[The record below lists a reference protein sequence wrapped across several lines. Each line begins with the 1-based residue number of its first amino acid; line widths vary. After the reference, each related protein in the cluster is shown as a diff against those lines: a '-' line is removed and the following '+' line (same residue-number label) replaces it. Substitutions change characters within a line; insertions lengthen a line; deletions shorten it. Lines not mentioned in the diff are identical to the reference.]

1 MSSNHPHDRFFRSV
15 FAHRELMAEY
25 VNNFLPKALS
35 SRFHLDTLEQ
45 QKESYLDKNLNQYFS
60 DVVYTVGYGKSK
72 VTLTLLLEHKSYV
85 PPHPWLQLLQYM
97 VNAYSAQAA
106 KVGRK
111 KLTPVVPIIVY
122 HGKEKWNVRPVSSY
136 FKGVDDLSVVF
147 IPEFKYLL
155 NDLSHYSEEELLAME
170 GTWAKRAFLALKAS
184 QWKKTMEGLQL
195 VFAGITEWEVENSLV
210 DFFHVVVVYLL
221 QSGDKQASKE
231 EIMRAINKI
240 ASPARDKVRSAYD
253 QVISW
258 GMEEGMEKGREEE
271 RINKSFQV
279 FKKGIPMGLSVA
291 DLITL
296 TEVSEETAISW
307 YAMLKENP
315 DAELPKS

>member
-106 KVGRK
+106 KTPRQLDRTRRS
-111 KLTPVVPIIVY
+111 LTR
-122 HGKEKWNVRPVSSY
+122 E
-136 FKGVDDLSVVF
+136 
-147 IPEFKYLL
+147 
-155 NDLSHYSEEELLAME
+155 
-170 GTWAKRAFLALKAS
+170 
-184 QWKKTMEGLQL
+184 
-195 VFAGITEWEVENSLV
+195 
-210 DFFHVVVVYLL
+210 
-221 QSGDKQASKE
+221 
-231 EIMRAINKI
+231 
-240 ASPARDKVRSAYD
+240 RDTV
-253 QVISW
+253 
-258 GMEEGMEKGREEE
+258 
-271 RINKSFQV
+271 
-279 FKKGIPMGLSVA
+279 L
-291 DLITL
+291 
-296 TEVSEETAISW
+296 
-307 YAMLKENP
+307 
-315 DAELPKS
+315 